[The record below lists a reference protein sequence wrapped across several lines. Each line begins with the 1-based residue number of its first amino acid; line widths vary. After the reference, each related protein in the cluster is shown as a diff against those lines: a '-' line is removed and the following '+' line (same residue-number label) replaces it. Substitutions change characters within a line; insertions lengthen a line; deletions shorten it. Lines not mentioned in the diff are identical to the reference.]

1 MKIRQTKFEEA
12 KIFTPEVYYDDRGF
26 FMESFNDEIHDEL
39 GEVYWPQDNH
49 SKSHKGVLRGL
60 HYQWAEPMGKLVRV
74 VNGSG
79 IDCIVDIRLNS
90 DTFGQHEIFLLSENN
105 QKILWVPPG
114 FAHGFLSL
122 EDNTH
127 LCYRTNAKHNPDA
140 EGAISPFD
148 MQLDIDW
155 GLDRE
160 QIMFSEKDKN
170 AQSFDEYVNEPKF

>member
-1 MKIRQTKFEEA
+1 MKISQTKFEEA

-79 IDCIVDIRLNS
+79 IDKDSIEVGQDKINFLGVDGTINIV
-90 DTFGQHEIFLLSENN
+90 T
-105 QKILWVPPG
+105 PP
-114 FAHGFLSL
+114 
-122 EDNTH
+122 
-127 LCYRTNAKHNPDA
+127 NAIPA
-140 EGAISPFD
+140 
-148 MQLDIDW
+148 LDESI
-155 GLDRE
+155 
-160 QIMFSEKDKN
+160 K
-170 AQSFDEYVNEPKF
+170 

>member
-1 MKIRQTKFEEA
+1 MKISQTKFEEA

-114 FAHGFLSL
+114 FAHGFLTLKKENIICYSCTEYRSPIDERSL
-122 EDNTH
+122 LYNDPK
-127 LCYRTNAKHNPDA
+127 LKIKWPAKKLN
-140 EGAISPFD
+140 IS
-148 MQLDIDW
+148 I
-155 GLDRE
+155 
-160 QIMFSEKDKN
+160 KDKN
-170 AQSFDEYVNEPKF
+170 AKSLDSIFK